1 MVCKANCATITGVVV
16 LPVSV
21 ETDICN
27 GLPSFDM
34 VGLISSDIKESRE
47 RVRTALKNS
56 GFLVPP
62 KRITINFS
70 PGNLRKSGTYFDLA
84 IAISILQ
91 SLGVISNDISKMIF
105 IGELSL
111 GGETI
116 RVNGVLPIVLDA
128 ASRGL
133 EICFVPKDNIQECI
147 GVTGI
152 KIVPVDSLN
161 HLVQMITTEKYDE
174 PNYGASASKE
184 QQENIYDFKYIKGQ
198 MQARR
203 GAEIAVA
210 GMHNFLMVGA
220 PGTGKSIIARSMQT
234 IMPEMSKEEQIEISK
249 IQSVAGLLED
259 GPVTQRPFRSPH
271 HTATVP
277 AMIGGGANPKPGE
290 ITLAHGGILY
300 MDEFP
305 EFSRAVME
313 SLRQPM
319 EEGVMN
325 VTRTFGSYEFPANF
339 MLLAAMNPCRCGYYP
354 DRNKC
359 NCTEHDVKKYLE
371 KVSGPIMDRID
382 LCTRMNS
389 VSYKELSSVEK
400 LEDSATIRSRVNKAV
415 EIQKERYKDEEFQF
429 NSDLKGRLIKKYCK
443 LEKKEETML
452 KNVYDTFSLSVRT
465 YEKIL
470 KTARTI
476 ADLEGEENIKER
488 HLAEALSFRVIDGKD
503 S

>member
-16 LPVSV
+16 LPVTV

-91 SLGVISNDISKMIF
+91 SLGVISEDISKMIF

-111 GGETI
+111 NGDTI

-128 ASRGL
+128 VSRGL
-133 EICFVPKDNIQECI
+133 DICFVPKGNIKECE
-147 GVTGI
+147 GVKGI

-161 HLVQMITTEKYDE
+161 HLVQMITTGNYEE
-174 PNYGASASKE
+174 PNFENRIIQKE
-184 QQENIYDFKYIKGQ
+184 DSVYDFKYIKGQ
-198 MQARR
+198 VQARR

-234 IMPEMSKEEQIEISK
+234 IMPEISKEEQIEISK

-271 HTATVP
+271 HTATVA

-319 EEGVMN
+319 EDGVMN
-325 VTRTFGSYEFPANF
+325 VTRTYGSFEFPANF
-339 MLLAAMNPCRCGYYP
+339 MLLAAMNPCRCG
-354 DRNKC
+354 KS
-359 NCTEHDVKKYLE
+359 EW
-371 KVSGPIMDRID
+371 
-382 LCTRMNS
+382 
-389 VSYKELSSVEK
+389 
-400 LEDSATIRSRVNKAV
+400 
-415 EIQKERYKDEEFQF
+415 
-429 NSDLKGRLIKKYCK
+429 SDNG
-443 LEKKEETML
+443 
-452 KNVYDTFSLSVRT
+452 
-465 YEKIL
+465 
-470 KTARTI
+470 
-476 ADLEGEENIKER
+476 
-488 HLAEALSFRVIDGKD
+488 
-503 S
+503 

>member
-16 LPVSV
+16 LPVTV

-91 SLGVISNDISKMIF
+91 SLGVISEDISKMIF

-111 GGETI
+111 NGDTI

-128 ASRGL
+128 VSRGL
-133 EICFVPKDNIQECI
+133 DICFVPKGNIKECE
-147 GVTGI
+147 GVGGI

-161 HLVQMITTEKYDE
+161 HLVQMITTGNYEE
-174 PNYGASASKE
+174 PNFENRIIQKE
-184 QQENIYDFKYIKGQ
+184 DSVYDFKYIKGQ
-198 MQARR
+198 AQARR

-271 HTATVP
+271 HTATVA

-319 EEGVMN
+319 EDGVMN
-325 VTRTFGSYEFPANF
+325 VTRTYGSFEFPANF

-389 VSYKELSSVEK
+389 VSYKELSSDEK
-400 LEDSATIRSRVNKAV
+400 LEDSATIRARVNKAV
-415 EIQKERYKDEEFQF
+415 EIQKERYKDEDFQF

-443 LEKKEETML
+443 LGKKEEAML

>member
-16 LPVSV
+16 LPVTV

-34 VGLISSDIKESRE
+34 VGLLSSDTKESRE

-91 SLGVISNDISKMIF
+91 SLGVISKDISKMIF

-111 GGETI
+111 DGATI
-116 RVNGVLPIVLDA
+116 KVNGVLPIVLDA
-128 ASRGL
+128 ISRGL
-133 EICFVPKDNIQECI
+133 EMCFVPGDNVKECE
-147 GVTGI
+147 GVKGI

-161 HLVQMITTEKYDE
+161 HLVQMITSETYDE
-174 PNYGASASKE
+174 PDFSNQKQESSL
-184 QQENIYDFKYIKGQ
+184 ENIYDFKYIKGQ

-271 HTATVP
+271 HTATVA
-277 AMIGGGANPKPGE
+277 AMIGGGSNPKPGE
-290 ITLAHGGILY
+290 VTLAHGGILY

-313 SLRQPM
+313 SLRQPL
-319 EEGVMN
+319 EDGVMK
-325 VTRTFGSYEFPANF
+325 VSRTYGNYEFPANF

-371 KVSGPIMDRID
+371 KVSGPIMDRMD

-389 VSYKELSSVEK
+389 VSYKELSSDER
-400 LEDSATIRSRVNKAV
+400 LEDSATIRERVNEAV
-415 EIQKERYKDEEFQF
+415 QIQKQRYKDEDFEF

-443 LEKKEETML
+443 LGKKEESML
-452 KNVYDTFSLSVRT
+452 KTIYDSFDLSVRA

-476 ADLEGEENIKER
+476 ADLEQSEKIKER
-488 HLAEALSFRVIDGKD
+488 HLAEALSFKVIDGKN

>member
-16 LPVSV
+16 LPVTV

-128 ASRGL
+128 VSRGL
-133 EICFVPKDNIQECI
+133 EICFVPKDNIQECA
-147 GVTGI
+147 GVRGI

-161 HLVQMITTEKYDE
+161 HLVQMIMTETYED
-174 PNYGASASKE
+174 PNYEAPVHKE
-184 QQENIYDFKYIKGQ
+184 TQETIYDFKYIKGQ

-249 IQSVAGLLED
+249 IQSIAGLLED
-259 GPVTQRPFRSPH
+259 GPVSVRPFRSPH

-313 SLRQPM
+313 SLRQPL
-319 EEGVMN
+319 EDGVMN
-325 VTRTFGSYEFPANF
+325 VTRSFGSYEFPANF

-389 VSYKELSSVEK
+389 VSYKELSSDEK
-400 LEDSATIRSRVNKAV
+400 LEDSATIRGRVNKAV
-415 EIQKERYKDEEFQF
+415 EIQKERYKDEDFTF
-429 NSDLKGRLIKKYCK
+429 NSGLKGRLIKKYCK
-443 LEKKEETML
+443 LGKKEESML
-452 KNVYDTFSLSVRT
+452 KTIYDQFNLSVRS

-476 ADLEGEENIKER
+476 ADLEGEEKIKER